1 MLSKNQKYTVTIESC
16 TVEGYGVCRLD
27 GRAVFVSGALP
38 GEDWEVLILK
48 VTNTAVWAKGTRM
61 LKASPDRI
69 PNTCPNPCG
78 GCSLRCLRYPEELA
92 VKKQHVDDCL
102 RRLGGQARGTDCIHP
117 SPDTDRCR
125 NKAVF
130 AVGDRDGKAVFGFYR
145 PRSHDIVPVTDCLL
159 QSERCLQTAKAVI
172 DFMNREGI
180 SAYCEES
187 GRGTV
192 RHLFWRESDRDAV
205 LCITA
210 ARGFGSRTED
220 LVGFLRRAC
229 PFLTGIVLNVNK
241 SRLNT
246 VLAGEFYTLWG
257 RETVRQRFCGV
268 DFEVQPQA
276 FLQVNPLQAE
286 AIYRQVCEWAIPA
299 GEEPEVLDLYCGAGT
314 ISLCLAK
321 TAGHVTGIEIVPEA
335 VENAKKSAA
344 KNGIANTDFFCADS
358 SELSGLGLHPAAA
371 VVDPP
376 RKGLDERVVT
386 DLAALMPE
394 RIVYV
399 SCNPATLARDLKRFA
414 EQGYLLQRAEAF
426 DMFPRTAHVETV
438 VLLSKKRLDSCKAM
452 V

>member
-1 MLSKNQKYTVTIESC
+1 M
-16 TVEGYGVCRLD
+16 
-27 GRAVFVSGALP
+27 
-38 GEDWEVLILK
+38 
-48 VTNTAVWAKGTRM
+48 
-61 LKASPDRI
+61 
-69 PNTCPNPCG
+69 
-78 GCSLRCLRYPEELA
+78 
-92 VKKQHVDDCL
+92 
-102 RRLGGQARGTDCIHP
+102 
-117 SPDTDRCR
+117 
-125 NKAVF
+125 
-130 AVGDRDGKAVFGFYR
+130 
-145 PRSHDIVPVTDCLL
+145 
-159 QSERCLQTAKAVI
+159 
-172 DFMNREGI
+172 
-180 SAYCEES
+180 
-187 GRGTV
+187 
-192 RHLFWRESDRDAV
+192 
-205 LCITA
+205 
-210 ARGFGSRTED
+210 
-220 LVGFLRRAC
+220 
-229 PFLTGIVLNVNK
+229 
-241 SRLNT
+241 
-246 VLAGEFYTLWG
+246 
-257 RETVRQRFCGV
+257 RQRFCGV

-344 KNGIANTDFFCADS
+344 KNGIANADFFCADS

-399 SCNPATLARDLKRFA
+399 SCSPATLARDLKRFE

-438 VLLSKKRLDSCKAM
+438 VLLSR

>member
-192 RHLFWRESDRDAV
+192 RHLFWR
-205 LCITA
+205 
-210 ARGFGSRTED
+210 
-220 LVGFLRRAC
+220 

-344 KNGIANTDFFCADS
+344 KNGIANADFFCADS

-399 SCNPATLARDLKRFA
+399 SCNPATLARDLKRFE

-426 DMFPRTAHVETV
+426 DMFPRTAHIETV
-438 VLLSKKRLDSCKAM
+438 VLMTRNT
-452 V
+452 